1 MVKKYFKY
9 LNIFADCKDNEKVKP
24 LCILLQKNEQTG
36 KNEWLLEK
44 YNKIW
49 DTGSNSI
56 KKGYDNEPV

>member
-1 MVKKYFKY
+1 M
-9 LNIFADCKDNEKVKP
+9 KP
-24 LCILLQKNEQTG
+24 LCILLQKMNGQG

>member
-1 MVKKYFKY
+1 M
-9 LNIFADCKDNEKVKP
+9 KP
-24 LCILLQKNEQTG
+24 LCILLQKMNGQE

-49 DTGSNSI
+49 DIGSNSF